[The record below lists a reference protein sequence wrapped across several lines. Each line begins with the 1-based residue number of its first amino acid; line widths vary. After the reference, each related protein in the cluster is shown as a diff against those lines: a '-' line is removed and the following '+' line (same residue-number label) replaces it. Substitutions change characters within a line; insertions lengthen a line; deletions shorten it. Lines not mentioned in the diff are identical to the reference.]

1 MIAGMQKFLR
11 IAALGIWGVA
21 GTAAV
26 AAEAPAEA
34 LVRRGEAWLSEGT
47 DLGLEMAHVIA
58 AGKKG
63 NRRQARS
70 DLELIAT
77 EAESRGLKLV
87 WLQAQQ
93 WWVRFTLADH
103 TEADLTPALEDL
115 LKESQA
121 AGLRGEEAEVYAL
134 WGEVMVAQG
143 QWLMAVKAQD
153 RTTQLALDE
162 GAVPR
167 ALEAFLEMAR
177 LCRRADHGWRLRQVW
192 VRIDQVIADRPVVLT
207 GELEAALK
215 TERAA
220 GALLLA
226 RMGPVGG
233 AITGVDLQPR
243 DGRVVVSAPDR
254 ELGRSRFLLTNAS
267 AFATEGELAIRA
279 DHAAVTAW
287 QGSSSG
293 LFVTLGKGTAVQG
306 ARHLRL
312 LPGQQLEVYVEH
324 EPGLAQDTVQVAWE
338 GGAKSATATGTF
350 YFSDGLPA
358 VSVVNAGVFQ
368 LNAGWSIPL
377 YHEIYQRTGRAR
389 VQNLQVTASAPC
401 HLEIYDHDTGRL
413 IAVDGNG
420 DGNYRASG
428 DLVVDDADGDGW
440 PDLVVGDR
448 ARAIEIYAWPA
459 GSPGQAITV
468 SAGLRPVEGGPAGNG
483 SAENTV
489 SLRAGEGRP

>member
-1 MIAGMQKFLR
+1 MQKFLR
-11 IAALGIWGVA
+11 VAALGIWGVA
-21 GTAAV
+21 GAAAV

-34 LVRRGEAWLSEGT
+34 LVRRGEAWLGEGT

-70 DLELIAT
+70 DLELIAA

-93 WWVRFTLADH
+93 WWVRFTLADQP
-103 TEADLTPALEDL
+103 EADLTPALEDL

-134 WGEVMVAQG
+134 WGEVMAVQG
-143 QWLMAVKAQD
+143 QWLMAVKAHD
-153 RTTQLALDE
+153 RTSQLALDQ

-177 LCRRADHGWRLRQVW
+177 LCRKAGHGWRLRQVW
-192 VRIDQVIADRPVVLT
+192 VRVDQVMADRPVVLP
-207 GELEAALK
+207 GELEVALK
-215 TERAA
+215 SERAA
-220 GALLLA
+220 GATLLA
-226 RMGPVGG
+226 QLGPAGG
-233 AITGVDLQPR
+233 AIAGVDLQPR
-243 DGRVVVSAPDR
+243 EGRVLVSAPDR
-254 ELGRSRFLLTNAS
+254 ELGRSRFLLTNAT
-267 AFATEGELAIRA
+267 AFAAEGELAIRA
-279 DHAAVTAW
+279 DGAAVTAW
-287 QGSSSG
+287 QGNGSG
-293 LFVTLGKGTAVQG
+293 IFVTLGKGAPVQG
-306 ARHLRL
+306 VRHLRL
-312 LPGQQLEVYVEH
+312 LPGQQMEVYVEH
-324 EPGLAQDTVQVAWE
+324 EPGLARDTVRVAWE
-338 GGAKSATATGTF
+338 GGAKPASATGTF
-350 YFSDGLPA
+350 YFADGLPA

-389 VQNLQVTASAPC
+389 VQNLQVTASASC
-401 HLEIYDHDTGRL
+401 RLEIYDHDTGRL

-420 DGNYRASG
+420 DGDYHAPR
-428 DLVVDDADGDGW
+428 DQVVDDADGDGG

-468 SAGLRPVEGGPAGNG
+468 SAGLRTPEGNTAEAGA
-483 SAENTV
+483 AENRVT
-489 SLRAGEGRP
+489 LRGGESRP